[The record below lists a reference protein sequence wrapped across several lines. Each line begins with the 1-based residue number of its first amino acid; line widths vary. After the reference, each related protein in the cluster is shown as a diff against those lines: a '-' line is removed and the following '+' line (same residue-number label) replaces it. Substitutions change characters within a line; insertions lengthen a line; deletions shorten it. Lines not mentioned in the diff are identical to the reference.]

1 MNAEQT
7 LREAAR
13 LGVVPLFYDPDTAR
27 ARATVTALAA
37 GGATLVE
44 FTLRGPGAE
53 TVLAALV
60 AHAPPGV
67 TVGAGSV
74 ATPHQLELAL
84 TAGAAFVVGPNGD
97 PVIAEHCAAADVA
110 YVPGCLTPSE
120 MVTAR
125 AWGCPLVKVFPVS
138 ALGGPSYVRA
148 VRGPL
153 PELAMMVTGGVSGEN
168 ATDYLEA
175 GATCLGLGSDL
186 VRRAWVIED
195 DGRPLADATATI
207 LERVRRHR
215 AGGG

>member
-7 LREAAR
+7 LREASR
-13 LGVVPLFYDPDTAR
+13 LGVVPLFYDPDVAR
-27 ARATVTALAA
+27 ARATVAALAA

-53 TVLAALV
+53 SVLAELV

-74 ATPHQLELAL
+74 ATAHQLASAL
-84 TAGAAFVVGPNGD
+84 DAGAAFVVGPNGD
-97 PVIAEHCAAADVA
+97 PAIAEACAAADVA

-120 MVTAR
+120 MVAAR

-153 PELAMMVTGGVSGEN
+153 PDLDMMVTGGVSTEN
-168 ATDYLEA
+168 ATDYLDA
-175 GATCLGLGSDL
+175 GAACLGLGSDL

-195 DGRPLADATATI
+195 DGRPLADATAAI
-207 LERVRRHR
+207 LARIRQHR
-215 AGGG
+215 TGGG